1 MLCVVS
7 CPSMDGISQ
16 LKVFVVDDDT
26 EIRALLVSYLSS
38 QGMAVTEVGSEAE
51 LLSQM
56 RVTAADVILLDVNL
70 GTEDGFS
77 IARRLRENWHGGL
90 IMLTGR
96 GDTIDRV
103 VGLEIGA
110 DDYVSKPF
118 DLRELLARIR
128 SVGRRSVKEEKSQHS
143 EPPKCVAN
151 RKQFR
156 FERFSLTVEAREL
169 RDDEGQV
176 IALTSGEFNLLVALV
191 ENQGRVLS
199 RDALL
204 QLTHRREAA
213 PFDRTIDV
221 QIGRLRKKLGDDSS
235 LPKIIKS
242 VRGEGYLFALKVK
255 EEL

>member
-16 LKVFVVDDDT
+16 LKVFVVDDDA
-26 EIRALLVSYLSS
+26 EIRTLLVSYLSS
-38 QGMAVTEVGSEAE
+38 QGMSVSEVGSEAE
-51 LLSQM
+51 LLSKM
-56 RVTAADVILLDVNL
+56 RLTAPDVILLDVNL

-77 IARRLRENWHGGL
+77 IARRLRENWRGGL

-110 DDYVSKPF
+110 DDYVAKPF

-128 SVGRRSVKEEKSQHS
+128 SVGRRVSQAT
-143 EPPKCVAN
+143 ENTK
-151 RKQFR
+151 RFR

-169 RDDEGQV
+169 RDDQDEV

-191 ENQGRVLS
+191 ENHGRVLS

-235 LPKIIKS
+235 IPRIIKS
-242 VRGEGYLFALKVK
+242 VRGEGYLFAIKVTK
-255 EEL
+255 F

>member
-1 MLCVVS
+1 MN
-7 CPSMDGISQ
+7 GASQ
-16 LKVFVVDDDT
+16 LKIFVVDDDA
-26 EIRALLVSYLSS
+26 EIRTLLVSYLSS

-56 RVTAADVILLDVNL
+56 RLTAPDVILLDVNL

-77 IARRLRENWHGGL
+77 IARRLRENWRGGL

-96 GDTIDRV
+96 GDTVDRV

-128 SVGRRSVKEEKSQHS
+128 SVGRRTVPEDKSKNG
-143 EPPKCVAN
+143 EPLQATDNTK
-151 RKQFR
+151 RFR
-156 FERFSLTVEAREL
+156 FERFLLTVEAREL
-169 RDDEGQV
+169 RDDQDEV

-191 ENQGRVLS
+191 ENHGRVLS

-235 LPKIIKS
+235 IPKIIKS
-242 VRGEGYLFALKVK
+242 VRGEGYLFAIKVTK
-255 EEL
+255 S

>member
-1 MLCVVS
+1 MHS
-7 CPSMDGISQ
+7 TSQ
-16 LKVFVVDDDT
+16 LKVFIVDDDP
-26 EIRALLVSYLSS
+26 EIRTLLVSYLSS
-38 QGMAVTEVGSEAE
+38 QGMAVSEVGSEAE

-56 RVTAADVILLDVNL
+56 QVTDPDVILLDVNL
-70 GTEDGFS
+70 GVEDGFS
-77 IARRLRENWHGGL
+77 IARRLRENWQGGL

-128 SVGRRSVKEEKSQHS
+128 SVGRRSVKEEKSQGGELHQS
-143 EPPKCVAN
+143 AAHMK
-151 RKQFR
+151 KFR
-156 FERFSLTVEAREL
+156 FEQFSLTVEAREL
-169 RDDEGQV
+169 RADDDQV
-176 IALTSGEFNLLVALV
+176 IALTSGEFNLLLALV
-191 ENQGRVLS
+191 ENHGRVLS

-235 LPKIIKS
+235 MPRIIKS
-242 VRGEGYLFALKVK
+242 VRGEGYLFALKVNQ
-255 EEL
+255 EL

>member
-1 MLCVVS
+1 
-7 CPSMDGISQ
+7 MDGFSQ
-16 LKVFVVDDDT
+16 LKVFVVDDDA

-56 RVTAADVILLDVNL
+56 RVTAADVILLDINL
-70 GTEDGFS
+70 GKEDGFA
-77 IARRLRENWHGGL
+77 IARRLRENWRGGL

-110 DDYVSKPF
+110 DDYVAKPF

-128 SVGRRSVKEEKSQHS
+128 SVGRRVSQATDNT
-143 EPPKCVAN
+143 K
-151 RKQFR
+151 RFR
-156 FERFSLTVEAREL
+156 FERFLLTVEAREL
-169 RDDEGQV
+169 RDDQDEV
-176 IALTSGEFNLLVALV
+176 IALTSGEFNLLLALV
-191 ENQGRVLS
+191 ENHGRVLS

-235 LPKIIKS
+235 IPKIIKS
-242 VRGEGYLFALKVK
+242 VRGEGYLFALKVSK
-255 EEL
+255 EL

>member
-7 CPSMDGISQ
+7 CPSMDGFSQ
-16 LKVFVVDDDT
+16 LKVFVVDDDA

-56 RVTAADVILLDVNL
+56 RVTAADVILLDINL
-70 GTEDGFS
+70 GKEDGFA
-77 IARRLRENWHGGL
+77 IARRLRENWRGGL

-110 DDYVSKPF
+110 DDYVAKPF

-128 SVGRRSVKEEKSQHS
+128 SVGRRVSQATDNT
-143 EPPKCVAN
+143 K
-151 RKQFR
+151 RFR
-156 FERFSLTVEAREL
+156 FERFLLTVEAREL
-169 RDDEGQV
+169 RDDQDEI
-176 IALTSGEFNLLVALV
+176 IALTSGEFNLLLALV
-191 ENQGRVLS
+191 ENHGRVLS

-235 LPKIIKS
+235 IPKIIKS
-242 VRGEGYLFALKVK
+242 VRGEGYLFALKVSK
-255 EEL
+255 EL